1 MVNRGI
7 TATAVALA
15 LLASVQA
22 AVFSA
27 AESSGECQPQKGI
40 ACYWEE
46 AEEYGVDVLI
56 PGRQNETEYL
66 KHVCVSEQEL
76 PATAV
81 CEEFYAGCEE
91 TEKLKFERQE
101 KGYALLQVA
110 VTNSAKCKGVS
121 HLTKCIKEDVMTN
134 CPVQFEKIPTHEH
147 ARQNHEAAVKLTKC
161 LNDSLAACGQE
172 YSNSTEYIQSIA
184 NALTLLYWHHE
195 TTPTPMPPTSE
206 LPSSTSV
213 STEAPT
219 HETSPTSE
227 RTTEH
232 PHPTERTT
240 EEPVTATT
248 PSISTEPATTSPTET
263 PKPATT
269 PKPSGA
275 ATSVPFVGTM
285 ALALALALAH

>member
-1 MVNRGI
+1 M
-7 TATAVALA
+7 
-15 LLASVQA
+15 
-22 AVFSA
+22 
-27 AESSGECQPQKGI
+27 
-40 ACYWEE
+40 
-46 AEEYGVDVLI
+46 I

-91 TEKLKFERQE
+91 AEKLKFERQE

-147 ARQNHEAAVKLTKC
+147 ARQNHEAAVNLTKC
-161 LNDSLAACGQE
+161 LNESLEACGQE

-219 HETSPTSE
+219 HETTPTTEKTVPTSE
-227 RTTEH
+227 QTTEH
-232 PHPTERTT
+232 PHPTEHTT
-240 EEPVTATT
+240 ELPVTTTT
-248 PSISTEPATTSPTET
+248 PSHSTEPS
-263 PKPATT
+263 TT

-275 ATSVPFVGTM
+275 ATSVPFFGTLVFIF
-285 ALALALALAH
+285 AVRLAQAA